1 MLCMFI
7 SSMCSGFST
16 YLQKHLFM
24 HSQIS
29 PYETFYW
36 AAILMI
42 IMKLSVMFYLKVD
55 PIFVKK
61 EHRLTIILRGVI
73 GVSSNTFSIT
83 SLLFIPLTKSSM
95 IYWTLPI
102 FTAIFARVFLN
113 EKLTKYDWIA
123 TILAFVGILVMQNP
137 FATNLQS
144 EDSVYDVIG
153 TVLCIFGAITG
164 GITMVC
170 IRKMGKDVHYL
181 QSPLFFSLTNLML
194 CPIFQGLRLTVRPYL
209 NVYSQYDVM
218 MIVLVAI
225 FQFCNLIFAT
235 LAYQFEKAGR
245 VSPIAYSQI
254 ILVSILDVLYLGTRL
269 KVNQIIGGIIIV
281 CSNLTISILK
291 CAEVIK

>member
-1 MLCMFI
+1 
-7 SSMCSGFST
+7 
-16 YLQKHLFM
+16 M

-73 GVSSNTFSIT
+73 GVST
-83 SLLFIPLTKSSM
+83 
-95 IYWTLPI
+95 
-102 FTAIFARVFLN
+102 IFARVFLN

-269 KVNQIIGGIIIV
+269 KVNQIIGGVIIV